1 MFQSKSAQPRSA
13 STHKSATNPLISEP
27 ALGVTSKA
35 DHARLHASDP
45 GLSNG
50 LGTAAAG
57 PSGDFSRIPVFGPD
71 RTSSF
76 EPWLSRL
83 SGARP
88 GILQTKLVVGST
100 SDPLEQEADSV
111 ADHVM
116 GSGTGRVSTASGQ
129 PQLQRKCS
137 CGGDEKC
144 AACEEKKKKLQT
156 KPASAAKA
164 AGTPAPPA
172 VHRALKSAGQPLD
185 AASRSFMES
194 RFGQDFGHVRVHT
207 DGHAAQ
213 SAAAVNAL
221 AYTVGSDVV
230 FASGQYSPGTTQG
243 QRLLAHELTHVL
255 QQREDSSQ
263 PVLQRFAASEVNR
276 IAPTTQDMLAQ
287 IKELIDAATTP
298 NGDLNWDFLVEIS
311 GGSSAGRAVDQA
323 LGSKDPTIKSR
334 LLRRYQFSCRCGLF
348 DMRHFMQLL
357 YISWFAANSMGSEF
371 HGNRAATQKGREH
384 ELNSESASRFGAEDT
399 PSNAMGAAV
408 KLSLAAMPKPD
419 AVFNEI
425 KDTLTRCDPVDWT
438 KLSKPSQDQI
448 IHFYGDLV
456 PDPTPKSPGD
466 MIPKNQNSTA
476 VPDILSI
483 AECGG
488 HDRSFPYALDDSD
501 SDRKTISGK
510 AFDKGSASL
519 TSDSDIRD
527 FVNTQRPEVLKA
539 LSASEKVRLVTRL
552 MKGWVSDDDLDALEA
567 IYNNSSSAEKD
578 QIKAAASPDDLSGG
592 QRTRLRAIYTK

>member
-1 MFQSKSAQPRSA
+1 MR
-13 STHKSATNPLISEP
+13 
-27 ALGVTSKA
+27 
-35 DHARLHASDP
+35 
-45 GLSNG
+45 
-50 LGTAAAG
+50 
-57 PSGDFSRIPVFGPD
+57 DFSRIPVFG
-71 RTSSF
+71 SAGAAGF
-76 EPWLSRL
+76 EPWMSSAMNL
-83 SGARP
+83 RP
-88 GILQTKLVVGST
+88 ALLQTKLVVGST
-100 SDPLEQEADSV
+100 NDPLEQEADSV

-116 GSGTGRVSTASGQ
+116 SSGAGRVSTAAGQ

-144 AACEEKKKKLQT
+144 AACEEKEKDKKLQLKSAT
-156 KPASAAKA
+156 ASTA

-172 VHRALKSAGQPLD
+172 VHRALESPGQPLD
-185 AASRSFMES
+185 AGSRSMMEG
-194 RFGQDFGHVRVHT
+194 RFGHDFGHVRVHT
-207 DGHAAQ
+207 DGPAAQ

-230 FASGQYSPGTTQG
+230 FASGQYAPGTHQG
-243 QRLLAHELTHVL
+243 QRLLAHELAHVL
-255 QQREDSSQ
+255 QQRDDSSQ
-263 PVLQRFAASEVNR
+263 PVLRRFAASEVNR
-276 IAPTTQDMLAQ
+276 IAPTTQDMFTQ
-287 IKELIDAATTP
+287 IKELIDAATTA

-311 GGSSAGRAVDQA
+311 GGSSAGRAIDKA
-323 LGSKDPTIKSR
+323 LGSTDPTIKSR

-357 YISWFAANSMGSEF
+357 YISWFAANQMGSEY
-371 HGNRAATQKGREH
+371 HGNRAATNKGREH
-384 ELNSESASRFGAEDT
+384 ELTSESASRFGAEDT

-456 PDPTPKSPGD
+456 PDPKPKNPGD

-488 HDRSFPYALDDSD
+488 HDRSFPYTLDDSD

-519 TSDSDIRD
+519 SSDSDIRD

-539 LSASEKVRLVTRL
+539 LPASEKVRLVKRL
-552 MKGWVSDDDLDALEA
+552 MQGWVSDDDLDALES
-567 IYNNSSSAEKD
+567 IYTNSTSAEKD

-592 QRTRLRAIYTK
+592 QRTRLRAIYTM